1 MSTITLPKI
10 ALGAWAWGN
19 DGTFGGGLS
28 ADDVRP
34 VFDAA
39 RSAGLSLWDT
49 AFAYGMGTSEK
60 TLASLLADLPRES
73 YLVSDKFTPQCADP
87 ASETPVA
94 DMISQQLELM
104 GLDRFDIYWIHNTVG
119 APRYTEELAR
129 YFEGR
134 DDAPVIGVS
143 NHNLAE
149 IRQADEILRA
159 HGLRL
164 GAVQNHYSLIN
175 RSSEDSGILAWC
187 RGNDAVFFSYMVLEQ
202 GALTGK
208 YTAANPMPADS
219 DRGRTYN
226 PLMERLEVLN
236 AEIARVAEA
245 HGVKPAQ
252 VPVAWAIAKGAL
264 PLIGVTKPSQVED
277 AAGAA
282 EVALTADEV
291 AGLERV
297 ADSLGL
303 DVIRYWEKV
312 MD

>member
-1 MSTITLPKI
+1 M

-19 DGTFGGGLS
+19 DGTFGGGL
-28 ADDVRP
+28 APDDVRP

-39 RSAGLSLWDT
+39 RAHGLNLWDT
-49 AFAYGMGTSEK
+49 AFAYGMGTSER
-60 TLASLLADLPRES
+60 TLAGFLADLPRES

-87 ASETPVA
+87 HSDTPVA
-94 DMISQQLELM
+94 DMIARQLELM
-104 GLDRFDIYWIHNTVG
+104 GLDRFDIYWIHNPVG

-129 YFEGR
+129 IFEGR

-159 HGLRL
+159 HGLRV
-164 GAVQNHYSLIN
+164 GAVQNHFSLIN

-187 RGNDAVFFSYMVLEQ
+187 RENDAAFFSYMVLEQ
-202 GALTGK
+202 GALSGK
-208 YTAANPMPADS
+208 YTTANPMPADS
-219 DRGRTYN
+219 ARGETYN
-226 PLMERLEVLN
+226 PIMDKLEVIN
-236 AEIARVAEA
+236 AEIAHVAEA

-252 VPVAWAIAKGAL
+252 VPVAWAVAKGML
-264 PLIGVTKPSQVED
+264 PLIGVTKPEQVED
-277 AAGAA
+277 AAEAA
-282 EVALTADEV
+282 GIELADDEV
-291 AGLERV
+291 AKLERV

-303 DVIRYWEKV
+303 DVIRFWEKV